1 MIAQLSAVVLIGTQF
16 LKRLFLRLF
25 KVEIKGA
32 GAVALSIIVS
42 IAVLLYYI
50 ITNDLAFDFNQLV
63 NLIEIIIASNT
74 AHNLIRGN
82 NTNTN

>member
-1 MIAQLSAVVLIGTQF
+1 MIAQLSGIVLIGTQF
-16 LKRLFLRLF
+16 IKRLFLRLF
-25 KVEIKGA
+25 KVEIKG
-32 GAVALSIIVS
+32 GGSIALSIIVS

-50 ITNDLAFDFNQLV
+50 ITNDLAFDFSQFV

-82 NTNTN
+82 DTNTN